1 MQPTNSEL
9 DILRIIW
16 DRKEATVRDVHEAL
30 NEGADRETGYTTT
43 LKLMQ
48 IMHEKGLLAR
58 RKEGKTHI
66 YAASQEAQAAKN
78 SLLDRLIDTAF
89 QGSALNMVVQ
99 ALGHRSASK
108 EELDAIRS
116 FLDEMEAKQTPTQ
129 D

>member
-16 DRKEATVRDVHEAL
+16 DRQEATVRDVHETL
-30 NEGADRETGYTTT
+30 NEGADKETGYTTT

-66 YAASQEAQAAKN
+66 YVASQEAQAAKN

-99 ALGHRSASK
+99 ALGHRPASR

-116 FLDEMEAKQTPTQ
+116 FLDEMEARQ
-129 D
+129 DSAL